1 MKKLLLGSTAIAVA
15 GLVAGPAMAEDGKIS
30 LSVGGYYQNIV
41 TFVSQDDDDINVG
54 IGGGNFEIPYD
65 REFNPVNV
73 RHEGEIHFKGETTL
87 DNGLNVGFQAQLEA
101 ITQGDQMDETYL
113 YFSGSWGRLVMG
125 SENSAPYLMAY
136 AAPYA
141 GLGINSP
148 NFFMFSPSLSAS
160 AATSGY
166 LNLASDANK
175 ITYFTPRFGGFQL
188 GVSYT
193 PNIDSAGGNRQTF
206 GLNTDE
212 DAGDLNHVIAA
223 GVNFVESFNGVDV
236 AIFAG
241 AEWANREEDGVAVIT
256 MIPTPPQG
264 TFFAVAEDDYQS
276 YQAGL
281 NIGFSGFTV
290 GGSVSYVDAG
300 FDDDFVDSDSD
311 QWFYDVGATYS
322 TGPWTVGLTYSYSD
336 LELNGGAL
344 AFPFGYSTFE
354 SRRHMVELGA
364 SYALSPGVTIYGAGQ
379 WMKQLNDYEVDAV
392 VGPDIDADQDTEGWG
407 LSIGT
412 KLSF

>member
-1 MKKLLLGSTAIAVA
+1 
-15 GLVAGPAMAEDGKIS
+15 MAEDGKIS

-41 TFVSQDDDDINVG
+41 SFVSQDDDFDNG
-54 IGGGNFEIPYD
+54 AAE

-87 DNGLNVGFQAQLEA
+87 DNGLTVGFQAQLEA

-148 NFFMFSPSLSAS
+148 NFFLFSPNTTSY

-193 PNIDSAGGNRQTF
+193 PNIDARGGNRQTF

-212 DAGDLNHVIAA
+212 DVEDYNHVIGA
-223 GVNFVESFNGVDV
+223 GVNFVESFNAVDI

-241 AEWANREEDGVAVIT
+241 AEWANLEADTAGDDRKDYAAY
-256 MIPTPPQG
+256 QG
-264 TFFAVAEDDYQS
+264 
-276 YQAGL
+276 GL
-281 NIGFSGFTV
+281 NVGFAGFTV
-290 GGSVSYVDAG
+290 GGSVGYNNAGTTNNDFTEDA
-300 FDDDFVDSDSD
+300 
-311 QWFYDVGATYS
+311 WFYDVGVTYG
-322 TGPWTVGLTYSYSD
+322 TGPWTVGVTYSHSETNFND
-336 LELNGGAL
+336 TKKDDERDMI
-344 AFPFGYSTFE
+344 E
-354 SRRHMVELGA
+354 VGA
-364 SYALSPGVTIYGAGQ
+364 SYALSPGVTIYGALQYMDEDTWTGFGSDE
-379 WMKQLNDYEVDAV
+379 NNEV
-392 VGPDIDADQDTEGWG
+392 EGFG
-407 LSIGT
+407 GSIGT